1 MSTSD
6 AQTAIPFF
14 YQNGPNI
21 TQGRLTIPETRRPD
35 VPSAFLFSLHKSGSV
50 LVNAI
55 LDAIAKE
62 SGVSNVALSQS
73 LFAQGVCVSTAVFDF
88 EKLIKP
94 YGYFYSGFRRP
105 YPAMSGLFD
114 ALPGTKLLVVR
125 DPRDILVSNYFSV
138 KYSHGYPANPTP
150 QFATQLKAEFRG
162 LEDGLDSYCIRT
174 AASLLKDFY
183 DYLELLDAGAVVLRY
198 EDFIYDKRALLTR
211 RLCELCRVDL
221 SSDAITRISTEFET
235 IPSSEDVNAHIRQV
249 HPGDHQRKL
258 QLSTIHLLDEILRD
272 FLQTFG
278 YQARA
283 KTIGHA
289 IRHPEMAS
297 PNS

>member
-1 MSTSD
+1 MSASD
-6 AQTAIPFF
+6 AQTIPFF
-14 YQNGPNI
+14 YQNGRQI

-35 VPSAFLFSLHKSGSV
+35 VPSAFLFAFHKSGSV

-62 SGVSNVALSQS
+62 SGVSNVALSES
-73 LFAQGVCVSTAVFDF
+73 LFTQGVCVSAAVFDF

-114 ALPGTKLLVVR
+114 TLPGTKLLVVR

-138 KYSHGYPANPTP
+138 KYSHGYPANSTP

-162 LEDGLDSYCIRT
+162 LADGLDSYCIR
-174 AASLLKDFY
+174 AAAALLKDFY

-198 EDFIYDKRALLTR
+198 EDFIYDKRALTR
-211 RLCELCRVDL
+211 RLCELCLVDL
-221 SSDAITRISTEFET
+221 PADAIMRISTEFET

-249 HPGDHQRKL
+249 HPGDHKRKL
-258 QLSTIHLLDEILRD
+258 QSSTIHLLDEILRD

-278 YQARA
+278 YDARA
-283 KTIGHA
+283 KSIDHA
-289 IRHPEMAS
+289 IRRRKWLPQIRT
-297 PNS
+297 